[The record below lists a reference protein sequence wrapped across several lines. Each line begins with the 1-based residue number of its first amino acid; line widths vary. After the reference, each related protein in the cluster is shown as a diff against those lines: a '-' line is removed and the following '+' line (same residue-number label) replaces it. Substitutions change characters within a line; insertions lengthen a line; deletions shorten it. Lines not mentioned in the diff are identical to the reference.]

1 MKNAKKNNQVVAE
14 QVVAKKSAETKPVE
28 KKSKTPAPAKTEKA
42 KKPIEKAVKVAKKS
56 SAKTTAKTAKTTAK
70 TEKTAK
76 KAEKKP
82 EVSILD
88 KLFPTVIDLEGEKL
102 ERCAMVNSYSD
113 FKKLFE
119 GAEESGASVFVACNW
134 PKKFAKDYYESYR
147 VPMPKG
153 GFENNLDIFE
163 VQFFQ
168 QTVDRALVVSVL
180 TEAICT
186 IHAEDVSRNEDGIII
201 IYDVECEV
209 YISRPAE

>member
-1 MKNAKKNNQVVAE
+1 MKNAKKNNQVVVAE

-56 SAKTTAKTAKTTAK
+56 SAKTTAKTAKT
-70 TEKTAK
+70 AK

-88 KLFPTVIDLEGEKL
+88 KLFPTTIDLEGEKL

-134 PKKFAKDYYESYR
+134 PKKFAKDYELSYG
-147 VPMPKG
+147 VSMPKG

-186 IHAEDVSRNEDGIII
+186 IHAEDVSRNEDGIIV

>member
-1 MKNAKKNNQVVAE
+1 MKNAKKNNQVVVAE
-14 QVVAKKSAETKPVE
+14 QVVAKKPVE
-28 KKSKTPAPAKTEKA
+28 KKSKTSAPAKTDKA

-56 SAKTTAKTAKTTAK
+56 SAKTTAK

-102 ERCAMVNSYSD
+102 ERCATVNSYSD

-134 PKKFAKDYYESYR
+134 PKKFAKDYKASYG
-147 VPMPKG
+147 VSMPKG

-186 IHAEDVSRNEDGIII
+186 IHAEDVSRNEDGIIV

>member
-1 MKNAKKNNQVVAE
+1 MKNAKKNNQVVVAE

-56 SAKTTAKTAKTTAK
+56 PAKTAKKA
-70 TEKTAK
+70 EKPAK

-102 ERCAMVNSYSD
+102 ERCATVNSYSD

-134 PKKFAKDYYESYR
+134 PKKFAKDYKASYG
-147 VPMPKG
+147 VSMPKE
-153 GFENNLDIFE
+153 GFKNNLDIFE

-186 IHAEDVSRNEDGIII
+186 IHAEDVSRNEDGIIV